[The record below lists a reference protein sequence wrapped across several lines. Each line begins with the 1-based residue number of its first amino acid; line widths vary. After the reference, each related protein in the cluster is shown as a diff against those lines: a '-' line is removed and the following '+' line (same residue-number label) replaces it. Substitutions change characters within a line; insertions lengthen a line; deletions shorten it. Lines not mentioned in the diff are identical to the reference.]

1 VRISELARRGEV
13 PVATVK
19 YYLREGLLPEGVL
32 TSPTQARYDD
42 EHLAR
47 LRLVRALLGPGRLS
61 VARTRD
67 VLAAITTPPAD
78 AYDLLGVAAAAVGE
92 SARDDDPTHPQVH
105 ELMRRWGWPVEQ
117 KDCPSHAAL
126 ARALTALDDADFVPP
141 EGMLDLYAAHLGA
154 IGEAELAGTPTGSAA
169 AAVRYV
175 VLGTVLMEPVLLA
188 IRRLAQQAA
197 AEQRFAGRPSPRSEA
212 RG

>member
-1 VRISELARRGEV
+1 MRISELARRGEV

-19 YYLREGLLPEGVL
+19 YYLREGLLHEGVL

-42 EHLAR
+42 SHLAR
-47 LRLVRALLGPGRLS
+47 LRLIRALLGPGGLS
-61 VARTRD
+61 VARARD
-67 VLAAITTPPAD
+67 VLAAIAAPPPD
-78 AYDLLGVAAAAVGE
+78 TYDLLGVAAAAVGDAAPE
-92 SARDDDPTHPQVH
+92 AHEEHPQVH
-105 ELMRRWGWPVEQ
+105 GLMRRWGWPVED

-126 ARALTALDDADFVPP
+126 AHALAALDDAEFVPP
-141 EGMLDLYAAHLGA
+141 AGMLDAYADHVGA
-154 IGEAELAGTPTGSAA
+154 IAEAELAGTPTDSAA

-188 IRRLAQQAA
+188 LRRLAQQAA
-197 AEQRFAGRPSPRSEA
+197 AARRFAGQPSPHSEF